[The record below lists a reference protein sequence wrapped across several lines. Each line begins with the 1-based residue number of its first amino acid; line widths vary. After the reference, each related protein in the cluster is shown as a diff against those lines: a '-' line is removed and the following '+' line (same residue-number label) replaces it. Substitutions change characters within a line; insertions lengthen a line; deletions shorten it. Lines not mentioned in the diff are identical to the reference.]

1 MRSSELSLI
10 ISPGCGGGWEG
21 AEADTS
27 SISMGVQN
35 VNLGFF
41 LSLLKHISVN
51 KVENSSC
58 YLQFFEKKKMS
69 LMQVAQ
75 VLIDPPLWQE
85 KSKTSRER
93 YVDSKYNSQ
102 PWAATGTG
110 ACRGSCW
117 RELSLL
123 SDPLCFISAAG
134 CRLPA
139 CSFCLKLSNCGL
151 FIAPVLAIT

>member
-1 MRSSELSLI
+1 MHYAFFWAQLNYFTWVWWWLRR
-10 ISPGCGGGWEG
+10 GR
-21 AEADTS
+21 
-27 SISMGVQN
+27 VQN

-41 LSLLKHISVN
+41 LSLLKHINVN

-85 KSKTSRER
+85 KSKTTRER

>member
-10 ISPGCGGGWEG
+10 ISPGCGGGWEE

-41 LSLLKHISVN
+41 LSLLKHINVN
-51 KVENSSC
+51 KVGNSSC

-134 CRLPA
+134 CRLA
-139 CSFCLKLSNCGL
+139 ASVSSSQTVVSSLLL
-151 FIAPVLAIT
+151 F